1 MTKYFTNIYPVT
13 NLYKQPSIK
22 SETVT
27 QMIYGESFS
36 ITKKSKKWLK
46 IKIKEDNYVGYI
58 QNKKYSRFLKATHK
72 VNCLKAK
79 VFNLPNKIKKSE
91 ITFGSKIKVLAYNS
105 KYFKFANGWIKKKM
119 LNPFFISRKNLL
131 KILFFLKMLSINGVA
146 NLLKELTAQH
156 LYKYY

>member
-22 SETVT
+22 SATVT

-58 QNKKYSRFLKATHK
+58 QNKKL
-72 VNCLKAK
+72 
-79 VFNLPNKIKKSE
+79 FNTKEYTLLSLRPLVKI
-91 ITFGSKIKVLAYNS
+91 
-105 KYFKFANGWIKKKM
+105 
-119 LNPFFISRKNLL
+119 P
-131 KILFFLKMLSINGVA
+131 
-146 NLLKELTAQH
+146 
-156 LYKYY
+156 